1 MTQTTATPARAH
13 LEPAKPAAA
22 PLSLTAV
29 QPIETLIVEDFGA
42 FVGRHS
48 ERLRVTV
55 KGEVKAEAPLIYLR
69 QVLIKGKGA
78 SLSSDAVLACAE
90 RGIAIHFV
98 SARAGASL
106 YTDGLTGT
114 VQTRRA
120 QLLAYQDQRAVTL
133 AIAFAKAKINNQA
146 ALLKYHSKSR
156 KGSEP
161 ALSQELQVILH
172 EVLDHDAELDE
183 FAGRWLSPSVAAT
196 TPPIDAMRNGL
207 MSIEG
212 RAARRYWAGVKLL
225 LPESLRWPGRT
236 GRGARDP
243 FNSALNYG
251 YAILARM
258 VEQAVVL
265 AGLDPF
271 AGFVHADRPGKPSLT
286 LDLIEEYRQPVVDR
300 TLLGMLGKGMTLAV
314 RDDGMLDDDTR
325 REIAGRIVARMEESA
340 ERYEGK
346 RRPLREILQCQ
357 ARHIATFLRGDR
369 PAYQGFIVT

>member
-1 MTQTTATPARAH
+1 MTTTTAPPLAPA
-13 LEPAKPAAA
+13 PA
-22 PLSLTAV
+22 SLTAV

-55 KGEVKAEAPLIYLR
+55 KGEVKVEAPLVYLR

-78 SLSSDAVLACAE
+78 SLSSDVVLACAE
-90 RGIAIHFV
+90 RGIAIHFITT
-98 SARAGASL
+98 RAGASL

-156 KGSEP
+156 KASEP
-161 ALSQELQVILH
+161 ALSSELQVILH
-172 EVLDHDAELDE
+172 EVLDHDAEMDE
-183 FAGRWLSPSVAAT
+183 LAARALADVASTQPALPVS
-196 TPPIDAMRNGL
+196 PPIEKVRNAL

-212 RAARRYWAGVKLL
+212 RAAKRYWAGVKLL
-225 LPESLRWPGRT
+225 VPAELNWPART

-271 AGFVHADRPGKPSLT
+271 AGFVHTDRPGKPSLT
-286 LDLIEEYRQPVVDR
+286 LDLIEEFRQPVVDR
-300 TLLGMLGKGMTLAV
+300 TLLGMLGKGMPLVV
-314 RDDGMLDDDTR
+314 RDDSMLDDATR
-325 REIAGRIVARMEESA
+325 RSIAERIVARMEESA
-340 ERYEGK
+340 ERYEGR
-346 RRPLREILQCQ
+346 RRPLREIVQCQ
-357 ARHIATFLRGDR
+357 ARHIATFVRGDR
-369 PAYQGFIVT
+369 PTYEGFIVT

>member
-1 MTQTTATPARAH
+1 
-13 LEPAKPAAA
+13 
-22 PLSLTAV
+22 LTAV

-69 QVLIKGKGA
+69 QVLVKGKGA
-78 SLSSDAVLACAE
+78 SLSSDVVLACAE

-98 SARAGASL
+98 SSKSGASL
-106 YTDGLTGT
+106 LTDGLTGT

-120 QLLAYQDQRAVTL
+120 QLLAYQDQRAVAL
-133 AIAFAKAKINNQA
+133 AAAFAKAKINNQS

-156 KGSEP
+156 KATEP
-161 ALSQELQVILH
+161 ALSHELQVILH

-183 FAGRWLSPSVAAT
+183 LITRLQAAALAEAASPAS
-196 TPPIDAMRNGL
+196 PPIDSARAAL

-212 RAARRYWAGVKLL
+212 RAAKRYWAGVKLL
-225 LPESLRWPGRT
+225 LPEVLNWPGRT

-286 LDLIEEYRQPVVDR
+286 LDLIEEFRQPVVDR
-300 TLLGMLGKGMTLAV
+300 ALLGMIGKGMALGM
-314 RDDGMLDDDTR
+314 REDGMLDDEAR

-357 ARHIATFLRGDR
+357 ARHIATFIRGDR
-369 PAYQGFIVT
+369 PAYTGFIMT

>member
-1 MTQTTATPARAH
+1 M
-13 LEPAKPAAA
+13 
-22 PLSLTAV
+22 TAV

-55 KGEVKAEAPLIYLR
+55 KGDVKAEAPLIYLR
-69 QVLIKGKGA
+69 QVMIKGKGA
-78 SLSSDAVLACAE
+78 SLSSDVVLACAE

-98 SARAGASL
+98 SSKAGASL

-156 KGSEP
+156 KGTDAAISH
-161 ALSQELQVILH
+161 ALQVMLH
-172 EVLDHDAELDE
+172 EVLDHDAEMDE
-183 FAGRWLSPSVAAT
+183 LAARMQAEAAIAPASPAS
-196 TPPIDAMRNGL
+196 PPIERVRNAL

-212 RAARRYWAGVKLL
+212 RAAKRYWAGVKLL
-225 LPESLRWPGRT
+225 VPAELNWPART

-271 AGFVHADRPGKPSLT
+271 AGFVHTDRPGKPSLT
-286 LDLIEEYRQPVVDR
+286 LDLIEEFRQPVVDR

-325 REIAGRIVARMEESA
+325 REIAARIVARMEESA

-357 ARHIATFLRGDR
+357 ARHIATFVRGDR
-369 PAYQGFIVT
+369 PSYEGFIIT